1 MEGQLLSL
9 RGGRWAVSNLLLLEE
24 IVQGATWV
32 VGAPR
37 CRRRFSLH
45 CGAERKERTVI
56 ARAFVDNAFR
66 DRLGALKPLAW
77 GKVGAL
83 LAGMQF
89 CSALGTLA
97 KPISQ

>member
-1 MEGQLLSL
+1 V
-9 RGGRWAVSNLLLLEE
+9 RGRGEETVVVDVLLLEE

-32 VGAPR
+32 VRAPG
-37 CRRRFSLH
+37 CRRRFALN
-45 CGAERKERTVI
+45 GGTKRKEGAVI
-56 ARAFVDNAFR
+56 ASALVGDAFR
-66 DRLGALKPLAW
+66 DRLAALEPLAR

-89 CSALGTLA
+89 CSAFGTLA